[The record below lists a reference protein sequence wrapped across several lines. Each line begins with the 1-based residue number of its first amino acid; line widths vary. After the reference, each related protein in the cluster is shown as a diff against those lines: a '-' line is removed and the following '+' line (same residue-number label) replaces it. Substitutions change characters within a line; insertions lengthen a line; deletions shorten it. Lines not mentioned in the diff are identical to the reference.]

1 MKRIR
6 KLIPIIYYVFLFLFI
21 SGFDSFSQTGE
32 QEQIFNKITTQLVK
46 FNNAFPQE
54 KIYLHLDKPFYIPG
68 ETIWYKAYL
77 VNATGNIPSSLSK
90 IIYTELVDHDG
101 KTLIRQTLKT
111 SDGFAHGDF
120 LLPEFLAPGKYMIR
134 AYTNWMRNFD
144 KEFLFTKE
152 ILLFDPQKEYD
163 TTEADSSEQVTSNKP
178 VSNKI
183 DITFF
188 PEGGYLAYGLTSKVA
203 FKALDESGEGIHVKG
218 EIIDQDNNIIAPF
231 ESFHL
236 GMGVF
241 MLKPE
246 KGKSYS
252 ANIIQENNKSINY
265 ALPDVLEEGLVMAVD
280 NSSGD
285 VLRIIVQANRAFVR
299 RNSKNVLLVV
309 QAAGEIYYTAIGNL
323 RRRSSFVANIPKKDL
338 PAGIIQL
345 TLFNGEG
352 NPECERLVFINGSD
366 ALQVTIETDKK
377 VYAPRERVVMDVS
390 VSDLNGNPVAG
401 NFSLAV
407 TDAGQ
412 VGHPGKYNDN
422 ILTNLLLTSELKGN
436 IEQPAFY
443 FDEDN
448 PGSLIALDYLMLTQG
463 WRRFLWKEI
472 LNNKWPAISY
482 NIEKSTIARKGQVLD
497 ISNNTPLALQN
508 VSFFMLK
515 KKRLYERITDEHG
528 FFNFFVNAS
537 DGKESLFFTVWDEE
551 GPKTGYKVFIDEE
564 FPEYHFT
571 DREEISYRNQ
581 VRQNYLEKRKV
592 LARIES
598 SFNYTAETGLVHI
611 TDTTGID
618 PGIKSDDI
626 YNREG
631 HTIILDEYI
640 AFPVMEE
647 VFIEIVPQ
655 VSIRHIKEEVVIR
668 VYSYEYMKSFNHMP
682 LFFIDGIPTFNQ
694 AFVLDLDPN
703 NVERIEVLQSAEIIR
718 PPGSLLGNNGIIAI
732 YTKNGTFS
740 SAGIPENHI
749 MDFEGYYN
757 VREFYSPIYDD
768 SREIDR
774 SKPDLRS
781 LIYWEPLLITDSNG
795 KASVFFYN
803 TDNITTINARIE
815 GISYN
820 GTPGLA
826 GLKYKIIPPE
836 KN

>member
-6 KLIPIIYYVFLFLFI
+6 KSIPIIISFILFLSI

-32 QEQIFNKITTQLVK
+32 QEQIFNKITTQLVR

-54 KIYLHLDKPFYIPG
+54 KIYLHFDKPFYIPG

-90 IIYTELVDHDG
+90 IIYTELVDRDG
-101 KTLIRQTLKT
+101 KILIRQTLKT
-111 SDGFAHGDF
+111 SDGFTHGDF
-120 LLPEFLAPGKYMIR
+120 LLPEFLAPGKYMVR

-144 KEFLFTKE
+144 KDFLFTKE
-152 ILLFDPQKEYD
+152 ILLFDPQTEYD
-163 TTEADSSEQVTSNKP
+163 IPETDSSEQVTGDEP
-178 VSNKI
+178 VSKKI

-188 PEGGYLAYGLTSKVA
+188 PEGGYLASGLTSKVA
-203 FKALDESGEGIHVKG
+203 FKAIDGSGEGIHVKG
-218 EIIDQDNNIIAPF
+218 EIIDQNGNIITPF
-231 ESFHL
+231 ESFHF
-236 GMGVF
+236 GMGAF

-246 KGKSYS
+246 KRKTYS
-252 ANIIQENNKSINY
+252 ANIIQENNKKINY
-265 ALPDVLEEGLVMAVD
+265 ALPTVLEEGLVMAVD

-285 VLRIIVQANRAFVR
+285 FIRIIVQANRTFVR
-299 RNSKNVLLVV
+299 RNSKDVLLVV
-309 QAAGEIYYTAIGNL
+309 QSAGKIYYTANGNL
-323 RRRSSFVANIPKKDL
+323 RRRSSFVANIPKKGL

-352 NPECERLVFINGSD
+352 NPECERLVFINCPD

-390 VSDLNGNPVAG
+390 VSDFNGNPVAG

-412 VGHPGKYNDN
+412 VGNPGKYNDN

-448 PGSLIALDYLMLTQG
+448 PGSIIALDYLMLTQG

-472 LNNKWPAISY
+472 LNDKWPAINY
-482 NIEKSTIARKGQVLD
+482 NIEKSTIVRKGQVLD
-497 ISNNTPLALQN
+497 PSNNSPVALQN
-508 VSFFMLK
+508 ISFLMLRR
-515 KKRLYERITDEHG
+515 KRLYERITDENG
-528 FFNFFVNAS
+528 FFTFFVDAS
-537 DGKESLFFTVWDEE
+537 DGKESLFFTVWDKD
-551 GPKTGYKVFIDEE
+551 GPQTGYEVIINEE
-564 FPEYHFT
+564 LPGCYFT

-581 VRQNYLEKRKV
+581 IMENYLEKRKV
-592 LARIES
+592 RAHIES
-598 SFNYTAETGLVHI
+598 SFNYTTETGLINVA
-611 TDTTGID
+611 DTKGID

-626 YNREG
+626 INKSS
-631 HTIILDEYI
+631 HIIIPDEYI

-655 VSIRHIKEEVVIR
+655 VTIKHIKGEVVIR
-668 VYSYEYMKSFNHMP
+668 VYSDENMKNFDHTP

-694 AFVLDLDPN
+694 DFVLDLDPN
-703 NVERIEVLQSAEIIR
+703 NVERIEVLQSAEIIH
-718 PPGSLLGNNGIIAI
+718 PAGSLLGNNGIIAI
-732 YTKNGTFS
+732 YTKNGAFS
-740 SAGIPENHI
+740 SADIPENYI
-749 MDFEGYYN
+749 MEFEGYYN
-757 VREFYSPIYDD
+757 AREFYSPIYGD
-768 SREIDR
+768 SRVIDR

-795 KASVFFYN
+795 KASVSFCN

-815 GISYN
+815 GISYD
-820 GTPGLA
+820 GSPGLA
-826 GLKYKIIPPE
+826 GYKYKIVYPE
-836 KN
+836 